1 MFYISIMHEVNL
13 NGLDLNLLPPLE
25 ALLRRKNVTFA
36 AADAGMSQPAMSR
49 ALGRLRAIFD
59 DPLLVRGARGLALTP
74 KALDLAVALRPALER
89 VKEVF
94 RAPNFDPKT
103 AQRTIRFASS
113 DVHNTLIFPTLLR
126 NLADR
131 APGLDLSC
139 EPYGPDLRERMAS
152 GDLDFAFALDNS
164 PLPTGVKSVYLA
176 QDELALVMRRNHP
189 LAERD
194 WTLSDYATVPHILI
208 KLLNDGV
215 NDLDARLA
223 VHGIQRRTLWSTPHF
238 LDALAAASATDAVTT
253 LSRAFAARFANQFD
267 LILHRPP
274 LDSPSFGIVLV
285 MTQARGLDP
294 LMAWVAEQV
303 KLAATEV
310 YAPTEGSSNH
320 ENR

>member
-1 MFYISIMHEVNL
+1 
-13 NGLDLNLLPPLE
+13 
-25 ALLRRKNVTFA
+25 
-36 AADAGMSQPAMSR
+36 
-49 ALGRLRAIFD
+49 
-59 DPLLVRGARGLALTP
+59 
-74 KALDLAVALRPALER
+74 
-89 VKEVF
+89 
-94 RAPNFDPKT
+94 
-103 AQRTIRFASS
+103 
-113 DVHNTLIFPTLLR
+113 
-126 NLADR
+126 
-131 APGLDLSC
+131 
-139 EPYGPDLRERMAS
+139 MAS